1 MIVIDTIVISPL
13 LYKENILIFQIVLN
27 VFQLR
32 FATPIEMKQQPLFL
46 VMLLQK
52 ETEVIKTKL
61 NVRCPNCNYIVLL
74 GSNSYIQGLISK
86 CKKWPM
92 FLNSIHSILNM

>member
-13 LYKENILIFQIVLN
+13 LYKENILIFQTVLN
-27 VFQLR
+27 VFQLH

-61 NVRCPNCNYIVLL
+61 NVRCPDFNHIVLQEAL
-74 GSNSYIQGLISK
+74 SIKLLYPRPNSEI
-86 CKKWPM
+86 
-92 FLNSIHSILNM
+92 

>member
-1 MIVIDTIVISPL
+1 MVLLLYTTMLNNIGHWFMIDTIVISPL

-46 VMLLQK
+46 VMLIQK

-61 NVRCPNCNYIVLL
+61 NVRCPNFDYIVLL
-74 GSNSYIQGLISK
+74 EATISK
-86 CKKWPM
+86 A
-92 FLNSIHSILNM
+92 

>member
-32 FATPIEMKQQPLFL
+32 FATATEMKQQPLFL
-46 VMLLQK
+46 VMLIQK

-61 NVRCPNCNYIVLL
+61 NVRCQNWNSRVLQF
-74 GSNSYIQGLISK
+74 S
-86 CKKWPM
+86 
-92 FLNSIHSILNM
+92 